1 MFLAVQ
7 LLQGTLA
14 DQMLNVSAG
23 EVVRGA
29 EVQLDTPPVLGGYPA
44 QSRSDDPNLD
54 QILLRRR

>member
-7 LLQGTLA
+7 LLQGTLT
-14 DQMLNVSAG
+14 DQVLNISAG
-23 EVVRGA
+23 EVVRRT
-29 EVQLDTPPVLGGYPA
+29 EVQLDTSPVLGGYPA